1 MNHMLVFEDT
11 ELSLSVS
18 SVTGKGLGP
27 STMARLV
34 VLSKIAGLSELISKH
49 CAHLSCASHMR
60 VDAHALKALGTAEI
74 ALAEPS
80 MLAEALAAGGKPREL
95 RWVQS
100 TFAGVNQL
108 AAANRAFR
116 LTRIAGLFGPDMAE
130 YCLMHIL
137 ARERQL
143 NELCVA
149 QGKLEWKADG
159 YSYRKLSDLKIS
171 ILGLGD
177 IGSVIASTLRACGC
191 TSISGLVTNV
201 AGRSNMSGIALHTQL
216 KDALADCD
224 YIINTLPSTPS
235 TAGLLDGSV
244 LSQCSSSSP
253 VLINIGRGD
262 IISETSLLT
271 ALQSKWLSGAVL
283 DVFPEE
289 PLPSSS
295 PLWSTP
301 GVTITPHVAAKSTAA
316 GVMSVFMQNLELYE
330 QGLPLLHEV
339 DWAKGY

>member
-1 MNHMLVFEDT
+1 
-11 ELSLSVS
+11 
-18 SVTGKGLGP
+18 
-27 STMARLV
+27 MACLV
-34 VLSKIAGLSELISKH
+34 VLSRIPGLSELVSKQ
-49 CAHLSCASHMR
+49 CTHLSCASHTR
-60 VDAHALKALGTAEI
+60 VDAQALKALGAAQI
-74 ALAEPS
+74 AMAEPS
-80 MLAEALAAGGKPREL
+80 MLAEALAAGAKTHEL

-100 TFAGVNQL
+100 TYAGVNQL

-116 LTRIAGLFGPDMAE
+116 LTRIAGVFGPDMAE
-130 YCLMHIL
+130 YCFMHIL
-137 ARERQL
+137 ARERQFS
-143 NELCVA
+143 ELSAA
-149 QGKLEWKADG
+149 QSKREWRAGG
-159 YSYRKLSDLKIS
+159 YCYRKLSDLKIS

-177 IGSVIASTLRACGC
+177 IGSVIASSLRACGC
-191 TSISGLVTNV
+191 TSISGLVTSA
-201 AGRSNMSGIALHTQL
+201 AGRSDMSGIALHTQL
-216 KDALADCD
+216 KDVLPDCD

-253 VLINIGRGD
+253 VLINVGRGD
-262 IISETSLLT
+262 IISEASLLT

-301 GVTITPHVAAKSTAA
+301 DVTITPHVAAKSTAA
-316 GVMSVFMQNLELYE
+316 GVMSVFLQNLELYE
-330 QGLPLLHEV
+330 HGLPLLHEV

>member
-1 MNHMLVFEDT
+1 VLSISEDNCM
-11 ELSLSVS
+11 
-18 SVTGKGLGP
+18 
-27 STMARLV
+27 TMARLV
-34 VLSKIAGLSELISKH
+34 VLSRIAGLSELISKH
-49 CAHLSCASHMR
+49 CTHLSCASHTR
-60 VDAHALKALGTAEI
+60 VDAHAMETLRAAEI

-80 MLAEALAAGGKPREL
+80 MLAEALAANNKPHEL

-108 AAANRAFR
+108 ASASRTFK
-116 LTRIAGLFGPDMAE
+116 LTRIAGIFGPDMAE

-137 ARERQL
+137 ARERQFT
-143 NELCVA
+143 ELCTA
-149 QGKLEWKADG
+149 QSKRAWKADG

-191 TSISGLVTNV
+191 TSITGLVTD
-201 AGRSNMSGIALHTQL
+201 ATARSNLQGTALHTEPRDVL
-216 KDALADCD
+216 TTGCD

-244 LSQCSSSSP
+244 LSLCSSSSP
-253 VLINIGRGD
+253 VLINVGRGD
-262 IISETSLLT
+262 IISEASLLT

-316 GVMSVFMQNLELYE
+316 GVMSVFMQNLALYE